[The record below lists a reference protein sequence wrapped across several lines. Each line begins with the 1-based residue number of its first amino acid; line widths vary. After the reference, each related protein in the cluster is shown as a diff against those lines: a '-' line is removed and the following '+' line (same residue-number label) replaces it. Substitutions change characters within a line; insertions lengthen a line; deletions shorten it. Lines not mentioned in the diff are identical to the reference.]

1 MVFSAM
7 ERKCVMETERQE
19 KAVDRQKRVQRLKKM
34 IILSIVIGIIVPWVA
49 CFLLFLYIFDVSNDL
64 QVANRQL
71 YVLANTVQGTNQRLE
86 ELSSN
91 LQSDRETWQTVIK
104 DLEEKIARLEEQ
116 REAAAKQE
124 TVIAEPV
131 KEAAHKVYLTF
142 DDGPSIYT
150 DEILDIL
157 KQYDVKA
164 TFFVLGKES
173 EDSRNA
179 LKRIVAEGHA
189 LGMHSYDHQ
198 YEKIYASREAFAED
212 FEKIRDYLFQ
222 VTGVES
228 HLYRFPGGSSNTITN
243 VDIHVFT
250 EYLQE
255 QNTVYYDWNVSSGDA
270 AKVSL
275 SAETIYENAIK
286 GIESRPVSVI
296 LFHDAA
302 SRRTTV
308 DALPMIIEKILSM
321 DNTEI
326 LPISME
332 DEPVQHVKS
341 QD

>member
-1 MVFSAM
+1 
-7 ERKCVMETERQE
+7 METERQK

-34 IILSIVIGIIVPWVA
+34 IVLSIVIGIVVPWIA
-49 CFLLFLYIFDVSNDL
+49 CAALFLFYAQL
-64 QVANRQL
+64 LGQVNAANRSLYFLEETVRNVNQQL
-71 YVLANTVQGTNQRLE
+71 SDLNGTVQGDVSAWQARCKELE
-86 ELSSN
+86 ERL
-91 LQSDRETWQTVIK
+91 
-104 DLEEKIARLEEQ
+104 ARLEAREQ
-116 REAAAKQE
+116 SAMEQASATE
-124 TVIAEPV
+124 EPA
-131 KEAAHKVYLTF
+131 KEATHKVYLTF

-150 DEILDIL
+150 NEILDIL

-173 EDSRNA
+173 EESQKV
-179 LKRIVAEGHA
+179 LKRIVEEGHA

-243 VDIHVFT
+243 VDIHVFA
-250 EYLQE
+250 EYLKE

-275 SAETIYENAIK
+275 SAETIYENAIQ
-286 GIESRPVSVI
+286 GIENRPVSVI

-321 DNTEI
+321 EDTEI
-326 LPISME
+326 LPISLE

-341 QD
+341 LD